1 LAQSTP
7 CRDGLPS
14 TCTSRRRRSP
24 HAISP
29 SPEDGRAPRAVH
41 RRPGSDRVPGRVP
54 DSIRPREKQLLDLAL
69 GLLLQGKHPS
79 SSVLRGCR
87 RAPSSICA
95 SPKDLTGAVHEGTG
109 AAPLQLRRPLKGTG
123 ALAHWRNGTWTA
135 PIAPV
140 VRQLKN
146 ADWRS
151 VYSSF
156 QSPGMT

>member
-1 LAQSTP
+1 MAF
-7 CRDGLPS
+7 R
-14 TCTSRRRRSP
+14 P
-24 HAISP
+24 HAPLVGGAVRTPFLPVLKTAELRAQYIDDQAATESP
-29 SPEDGRAPRAVH
+29 GEFRILFGR
-41 RRPGSDRVPGRVP
+41 
-54 DSIRPREKQLLDLAL
+54 ENKQLLDLAL